1 MSETKRIRD
10 FFDAVNARDI
20 DKMEQ
25 ALDTDATFLFPKTAP
40 LVGRERIVRFFRILF
55 RQYPELLFDIQRII
69 GEGGWFAVHW
79 TNRGT
84 SRKKEPYQNEGVTLL
99 EMEGAQIR
107 FMSDF
112 FKNTEKF

>member
-84 SRKKEPYQNEGVTLL
+84 SRKKESYQNEGVTLL
-99 EMEGAQIR
+99 EFEDARIR

-112 FKNTEKF
+112 FKNTEMF

>member
-1 MSETKRIRD
+1 MPETMLIRD

-20 DKMEQ
+20 EKMGDV
-25 ALDTDATFLFPKTAP
+25 LHPDATFLFPKTAP
-40 LVGRERIVRFFRILF
+40 LEGRERVIRFFNILF
-55 RQYPELLFDIQRII
+55 RQYPELLFDIQRVI
-69 GEGGWFAVHW
+69 GESGWFAVHW

-84 SRKKEPYQNEGVTLL
+84 SRKKEPYKNEGVTLL